1 MKENEESGFLFNVDI
16 LVKGPT
22 NGQALQLLLQLLNNH
37 QGEVADYR
45 IKSGIQLGE
54 IIDASL
60 NAKRKAMVPPQGEKP
75 GSGNKAKKAEHASSL
90 KSASGNPV
98 GEWIQSYISSNRLVR
113 VLIETP
119 KGRQSIPCRILNY
132 LPDSE
137 VINVYHVDE
146 KQVYTYKLS
155 EIIDILDA

>member
-1 MKENEESGFLFNVDI
+1 MKEHEEGGFLFNVDI
-16 LVKGPT
+16 LVKSPT

-45 IKSGIQLGE
+45 VKSGIQLGE

-60 NAKRKAMVPPQGEKP
+60 NAKRKAMVPLP
-75 GSGNKAKKAEHASSL
+75 GKKSESKQKQTESGQHL
-90 KSASGNPV
+90 KSAAGNPV

-146 KQVYTYKLS
+146 KQVYTYKLN